1 MNKFLIVI
9 FLLPVLL
16 QSQNQDNWLT
26 PFADVKFENGKIV
39 YAFNA
44 SPDMVICKIKPLYFS
59 QSLMVLK
66 PGLNMPSL
74 NPEDVIRQQKAIR
87 EYLGST
93 SLNKLESDLQ
103 KEYLRLVAMV
113 LIWDLELDD
122 HTILELTNIKNTN
135 NEKLINQAQLIL
147 ELQRVY
153 KSVK

>member
-9 FLLPVLL
+9 LLLPVLL

-26 PFADVKFENGKIV
+26 PFADAKFDNGKIV

-66 PGLNMPSL
+66 PGLNMPSV
-74 NPEDVIRQQKAIR
+74 NPVDVNRQQKAIR
-87 EYLGST
+87 EYLGNT
-93 SLNKLESDLQ
+93 SINEMESDLQ
-103 KEYLRLVAMV
+103 EEYLSLAAMV
-113 LIWDLELDD
+113 LIWDLELDE
-122 HTILELTNIKNTN
+122 HTFLEVTNLKNMN
-135 NEKLINQAQLIL
+135 NEKSINHAQLIL

-153 KSVK
+153 KSLK